1 MPNGYFQFKQFLVR
15 QDACA
20 MKVCTDACIFGAWFA
35 RLPLLGHRELDIGS
49 GTGLLMLMAA
59 QQQPHTI
66 HGIELDPAAYGQLS
80 ENIAASPWKDR
91 LRAFAGDVRGFAPDT
106 RYDHILSNPPF
117 FEGDLPSGN
126 ASRNRAMHSQ
136 ELTLEELL
144 QATDALLTDQGT
156 FTVLLPFHRQD
167 YFIRQAAGHG
177 YTLQKSLLVQQTPR
191 HTPFRAMLHFTRN
204 PPPGPGELPV
214 SAPAQEFLIIRD
226 EQDSYT
232 PAFVDLLKD
241 YYLYL

>member
-1 MPNGYFQFKQFLVR
+1 
-15 QDACA
+15 

-35 RLPLLGHRELDIGS
+35 RLPLSGDRILDTGS

-91 LRAFAGDVRGFAPDT
+91 LRAFAGDVRSFAPDT
-106 RYDHILSNPPF
+106 RYDHIFSNPPF
-117 FEGDLPSGN
+117 FEGDLPSAN

-136 ELTLEELL
+136 ELTLPELL
-144 QATDALLTDQGT
+144 LSATSLLHDQGT
-156 FTVLLPFHRQD
+156 LTVLLPFHRQD
-167 YFIRQAAGHG
+167 YFISLAAGHHF
-177 YTLQKSLLVQQTPR
+177 TLQKALLMRQTPG
-191 HTPFRAMLHFTRN
+191 HAPFRSVLHFIRET
-204 PPPGPGELPV
+204 PAGTDGISV
-214 SAPAQEFLIIRD
+214 TAAPRAIAALSKAESLIIRD
-226 EQDSYT
+226 EQGRYT
-232 PAFVDLLKD
+232 QPFVDLLKE